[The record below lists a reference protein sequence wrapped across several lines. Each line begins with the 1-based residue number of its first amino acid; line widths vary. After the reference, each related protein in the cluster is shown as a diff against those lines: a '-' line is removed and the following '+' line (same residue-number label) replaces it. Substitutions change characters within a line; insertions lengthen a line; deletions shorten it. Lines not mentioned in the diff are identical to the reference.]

1 MSVGERLDDEDTVVM
16 SLKLYNTLKKKRE
29 EFVPLEEGKVGIYV
43 CGITAYDVCHI
54 GHARSAVVFDVIYR
68 YLKYKGYDVT
78 YIKNFTDVDD
88 KIIGKAIA
96 EGTDIATISE
106 RYIKEHNEDMDRL
119 GVARPTVTPRATE
132 NIKGM
137 IRLIDTLMERGLAY
151 VVNGDVYY
159 SVEKFAGY
167 GKLSGRG
174 LDDMMAGARID
185 IDEKKKNPYDF
196 VLWKASK
203 EGEPWWSSPW
213 GNGRPGWHI
222 ECSVMSQR
230 FLGDTFDIHGGGE
243 DLIFPHHENEIAQ
256 SEGATGK
263 PFANYWMHNGFI
275 KIDSEKMSKSLGN
288 TLTIKQTLVAY
299 HPEVVRFFILQR
311 HYKSYI
317 DFSDAAMAEA
327 RMGMERVYA
336 ALKGIKDA
344 RGEEADLSDLSEKD
358 LDKEDEIVFEKVR
371 TLPDRFTEAMD
382 DDFNTPM
389 ALGYIFDIVRV
400 INSYLPAK
408 ESPFTRGM
416 LFTLSEARERIREA
430 GKVLGLFLEDPD
442 DYFAKDQEREV
453 RKAGLD
459 EEEIERLITERR
471 QARDAKDWGRADE
484 IRDLLVGKGIIL
496 KDTPTAT
503 TWKIG

>member
-1 MSVGERLDDEDTVVM
+1 M
-16 SLKLYNTLKKKRE
+16 SLRLYNTLTKRRE
-29 EFVPLEEGKVGIYV
+29 EFVPLEEGKVGLYV

-54 GHARSAVVFDVIYR
+54 GHARSAVVFDVIFR
-68 YLKYKGYDVT
+68 YLKYRGYDVT
-78 YIKNFTDVDD
+78 YVKNFTDVDD

-96 EGTDIATISE
+96 EGTDISAISE
-106 RYIKEHNEDMDRL
+106 RYIKEHNEDMDRI
-119 GVARPTVTPRATE
+119 GVARPTVAPKATE

-137 IRLIDTLMERGLAY
+137 IRLIDTLMDKGRAY
-151 VVNGDVYY
+151 VVDGDVYY
-159 SVEKFAGY
+159 SVESFDGY

-185 IDEKKKNPYDF
+185 IDEKKGNPFDF

-203 EGEPWWSSPW
+203 EGEPWWNSPW

-230 FLGDTFDIHGGGE
+230 FLGDSFDIHGGGE

-263 PFANYWMHNGFI
+263 PFAKYWIHNGFI

-288 TLTIKQTLVAY
+288 TLTIKEVLDSY
-299 HPEVVRFFILQR
+299 HPEVMRFFILQR

-317 DFSDAAMAEA
+317 DFSDASMAEA
-327 RMGMERVYA
+327 RAGMERLYDT
-336 ALKGIKDA
+336 LKGIKDA
-344 RGEEADLSDLSEKD
+344 LGAGVDFSDTSEKN
-358 LDKEDEIVFEKVR
+358 LSGEDEEVFRAVEM
-371 TLPDRFTEAMD
+371 LPDRFTEAMN

-389 ALGYIFDIVRV
+389 ALGCIFDSIRT
-400 INSYLPAK
+400 INGYIPKGSVPTR
-408 ESPFTRGM
+408 ES
-416 LFTLSEARERIREA
+416 LFVLNYARERIREV

-442 DYFAKDQEREV
+442 EYFGKDRERKV
-453 RKAGLD
+453 RKSGLD
-459 EEEIERLITERR
+459 AAEIQRLIDERKKAR
-471 QARDAKDWGRADE
+471 QAKDWGRADE
-484 IRDLLVGKGIIL
+484 LRDLLASQGIVL
-496 KDTPTAT
+496 KDTPTST